1 MVSTKKQNQKKIY
14 QRGHEFPTFY
24 NKKRNVIG
32 IYVQLQFIGSKTFIL
47 KGVHNWSKYIVEA
60 PDSIN

>member
-1 MVSTKKQNQKKIY
+1 
-14 QRGHEFPTFY
+14 
-24 NKKRNVIG
+24 
-32 IYVQLQFIGSKTFIL
+32 VQLQFIGSKTFIL